1 MRLRTSFLKRRVNG
15 DLAFRY
21 QAAGLTSH
29 AGLELLRRFCVAIDL
44 KDLLRRKLSHRLPR
58 SDFGNVSLVL
68 LLIAMLVSGARR
80 IYQLGYLES
89 DPVVARFGGLSR
101 LPSVRSLSRW
111 LGRCEDPAVD
121 ALAQANGE
129 ITSAAIQA
137 LKLKTLT
144 VDVDGSVVSTGLTV
158 ESARRGFNPHHRK
171 VPSYYPITAY
181 EARSGLILRC
191 QNRPGNVHD
200 GKASLEFLDALI
212 AQIED
217 TLPARPAIEM
227 RMDGAF
233 FRQDVLNHLEAAR
246 VGYAIKV
253 PFYRWLGLKD
263 AVAARQRWRRIDAK
277 LSYFEIKP
285 WIEPWQRRLRVIVY
299 RKKVAHETRK
309 NFQLDLFD
317 PDDGHYEYSAVT
329 TNLGLTGDSLWQFMA
344 GRGTHEQAYAELK
357 SGFAFDAVPSQRY
370 AANGAWQQLNIMAFN
385 LVRRFQMAAVA
396 EKRATSGKRRTVF
409 KFHTIRTLRYQCFSR
424 AGVLTRPAGR
434 QTLDVGTAPLVQGFF
449 KRVENRLL
457 TPIQQAN

>member
-1 MRLRTSFLKRRVNG
+1 MRLRTSLLKRRVNG
-15 DLAFRY
+15 DLMLRY
-21 QAAGLTSH
+21 QAAGLTSY
-29 AGLELLRRFCVAIDL
+29 AGLELLRRFCATVGV
-44 KDLLRRKLSHRLPR
+44 KDLLRRKLSNRLPR
-58 SDFGNVSLVL
+58 SDFSSVSLVM

-80 IYQLGYLES
+80 VHQLGYLES
-89 DPVVARFGGLSR
+89 DPVVARFSGLAR

-111 LGRCEDPAVD
+111 LGRCEDPAVE
-121 ALAQANGE
+121 ALAEANAE
-129 ITSAAIQA
+129 ITSAAVQA

-212 AQIED
+212 TQIED
-217 TLPARPAIEM
+217 ALPARPDIEM

-233 FRQDVLNHLEAAR
+233 FRQDVLDHLGAAQA
-246 VGYAIKV
+246 GYAIKV
-253 PFYRWLGLKD
+253 PFYRWLGLKE

-277 LSYFEIKP
+277 LSYFEIDR
-285 WIEPWQRRLRVIVY
+285 WIESWQRRQRVIIY

-329 TNLGLTGDSLWQFMA
+329 TNLGISGGSLWQFMA

-357 SGFAFDAVPSQRY
+357 SGFAFDAVPSQSY
-370 AANGAWQQLNIMAFN
+370 AANSAWQQLNIIAFN
-385 LVRRFQMAAVA
+385 LVRRFQMAALA
-396 EKRATSGKRRTVF
+396 EKRTTNQKRRTVF
-409 KFHTIRTLRYQCFSR
+409 KFSTIRTLRYQCFSR
-424 AGVLTRPAGR
+424 AGVLTRPGGR
-434 QTLDVGTAPLVQGFF
+434 QTLDIGTAPLVRSFF
-449 KRVENRLL
+449 ERVERRLL
-457 TPIQQAN
+457 TSF